1 MYDLTKMKSFYQ
13 QHSKLTVLQGHN
25 SNPQK
30 WNPWE
35 EKLFIMPIFYLFLHT
50 RTRQV
55 AIIPRC
61 RPATWGRNCD
71 DETQLWW
78 AGFCAAHREREL
90 HNSKTPSH
98 VVSDQPN
105 VVVSHE
111 QMLPPSYS
119 KVCFGHVL
127 FCFTLLRNTMPKL
140 SEIHRAVELQ
150 VLQVCGTQGIK
161 SPKLCWIDWLF
172 SSSSLSIK
180 CL

>member
-1 MYDLTKMKSFYQ
+1 MRGETLHQ
-13 QHSKLTVLQGHN
+13 AHL
-25 SNPQK
+25 
-30 WNPWE
+30 
-35 EKLFIMPIFYLFLHT
+35 LFLLAHADAPSCHHPT
-50 RTRQV
+50 LQAGYLRAQLRWRNSALV
-55 AIIPRC
+55 SRFLC
-61 RPATWGRNCD
+61 RP
-71 DETQLWW
+71 Q
-78 AGFCAAHREREL
+78 REGEL
-90 HNSKTPSH
+90 HNPKTPSH

-105 VVVSHE
+105 VVVSHG
-111 QMLPPSYS
+111 QMLPPCYS

-127 FCFTLLRNTMPKL
+127 FCFTLLRNTMSKL

>member
-1 MYDLTKMKSFYQ
+1 MYDVTKMKSFYQ

-35 EKLFIMPIFYLFLHT
+35 EKLFLKPIFYFFLHT
-50 RTRQV
+50 RTRPN

-61 RPATWGRNCD
+61 RPATWGPNCD

-78 AGFCAAHREREL
+78 AGFCATHREREL
-90 HNSKTPSH
+90 HNPKTPSH
-98 VVSDQPN
+98 VVSDTKCGGESWAN
-105 VVVSHE
+105 DAA
-111 QMLPPSYS
+111 LL
-119 KVCFGHVL
+119 VCFGHVL
-127 FCFTLLRNTMPKL
+127 FCFTRLRNTMPKL
-140 SEIHRAVELQ
+140 SEIQRAVELQ